1 MVIPSASAA
10 IAASLA
16 SGGVEKVG
24 FLNDIV
30 EQLWDYINVAG
41 GNMTKEIVEP
51 MFKEMLPTP
60 LNSLHFTKIDLG
72 KKPIKFDNIDV
83 HSRNEGVI
91 KLDVDVIWDGECDI
105 ELKAS
110 IIGGF
115 GVEKVKLHG
124 RISILLCP
132 LVERMPLVTAAQ
144 IAFISPPQIELDFT
158 GLADIADCSLIDG
171 TIRKIIHKV
180 LASILVL
187 PNRLLVKIDPLNDYY
202 KTYQQH
208 LGVIRL
214 TVDKATGFKTPKG
227 FFKDIPDVFCKLQMG
242 AHPEVRT
249 KTINNDTKPQWNES
263 FDFLLSD
270 HDQRIE
276 VHAIDDDLAG
286 DDKLGTAMVTVNE
299 LLLAGSSKD
308 LPFLIKDKESGACV
322 TIKCEIMP
330 FTEDLTSF
338 ESELYK
344 GKNYLC
350 GLVTILIAG
359 AKKIP
364 GDKET
369 AATMVKVKFG
379 KEQFQTPLIMN
390 MPGVDALNPSF
401 DASFRVLLTS
411 ELAADASDISLT
423 LISRKDTLGTLD
435 IKFNDVVSAP
445 SHTIV
450 GEHPIGDGP
459 ALDFKINIAGLA
471 PPNK

>member
-10 IAASLA
+10 IAASIA

-24 FLNDIV
+24 FLNDIIK
-30 EQLWDYINVAG
+30 QLWDYINVAG

-51 MFKEMLPTP
+51 MFKDMLPTP
-60 LNSLHFTKIDLG
+60 LSSLHFTKIDLG
-72 KKPIKFDNIDV
+72 KNPIKFDNIDV

-91 KLDVDVIWDGECDI
+91 KLDVDIIWDGECDI
-105 ELKAS
+105 ELKAN

-124 RISILLCP
+124 RMSVLLCP

-171 TIRKIIHKV
+171 TIRKIIQKI

-187 PNRLLVKIDPLNDYY
+187 PNRLLVKIDPLNDFF
-202 KTYQQH
+202 KAYQQH
-208 LGVIRL
+208 LGVIRI
-214 TVDKATGFKTPKG
+214 TIDKAAGFKVPKG
-227 FFKDIPDVFCKLQMG
+227 FFKDIPDVFCKLTMG
-242 AHPEVRT
+242 AYPEVRT
-249 KTINNDTKPQWNES
+249 KAINNETEPQWNES

-276 VHAIDDDLAG
+276 IEAIDDDLAG

-299 LLLAGSSKD
+299 LLLAGNSKD
-308 LPFLIKDKESGACV
+308 LPFLLKDKPSGASV
-322 TIKCEIMP
+322 TVKCEIMP
-330 FTEDLTSF
+330 FSDDLNSF

-350 GLVTILIAG
+350 GIVTILIAG
-359 AKKIP
+359 AKNIP

-369 AATMVKVKFG
+369 AATMVKVKVG
-379 KEQFQTPLIMN
+379 KEQFQTPLMMN
-390 MPGVDALNPSF
+390 VPGVDALNPPF

-411 ELAADASDISLT
+411 ELAADAPDISFT

-435 IKFNDVVSAP
+435 FKFNDVVKAP
-445 SHTIV
+445 SHTII

-459 ALDFKINIAGLA
+459 TLNLKVNIAGLA
-471 PPNK
+471 PPKK